1 MKILLISPKAPP
13 VGGIATWTEAF
24 LNSSY
29 IKKNDVDLINIAVT
43 GKRKEIVYKYNILE
57 ELVRFVKILK
67 ELKKSLKNSKYHVI
81 HINSSCSK
89 MGLIREYLCV
99 KMASKTNAKLII
111 HFHCDMTYMIKNKI
125 QENLVKKILNKVNKV
140 FVLNTVSLKYVKE
153 LNETVDARIVPNF
166 IENEKVI
173 ENDKIINKE
182 VKNAIYVGRVSFE
195 KGCDIIFKIA
205 DKFPKIRF
213 KLIGQISDEFKKIE
227 KIENVELLGEKD
239 NQYVLEELK
248 NADLFIFPTHTEGFP
263 CALLEAMAQ
272 GVPIITTP
280 VGAIPDMIEDTGG
293 IYCQVNNEKEFECAI
308 KKIQYDYDLKKKMSK
323 WNVNKVLNN
332 YTKEIVVKKILKLY
346 REA

>member
-29 IKKNDVDLINIAVT
+29 IKKHDVDLINIAVI
-43 GKRKEIVYKYNILE
+43 GKRKEIVYKYHILD

-67 ELKKSLKNSKYHVI
+67 ELKKSLKNSEYDVI

-89 MGLIREYLCV
+89 MGLIRDYLCV
-99 KMASKTNAKLII
+99 EMASKTNAKLII

-125 QENLVKKILNKVNKV
+125 QENLLKKILKKINKV
-140 FVLNTVSLKYVKE
+140 FVLNTVSLKYVKK
-153 LNETVDARIVPNF
+153 LNKTVDAIIVPNF

-173 ENDKIINKE
+173 KNDKIINRK
-182 VKNAIYVGRVSFE
+182 VKNAIYIGRVSFE
-195 KGCDIIFKIA
+195 KGCDIIFKVA
-205 DKFPKIRF
+205 NKFPQIRF

-293 IYCQVNNEKEFECAI
+293 IYCQVNNEREFECAI